1 MKIRAGL
8 LAAVLVASCQPQ
20 SSYATPSPSKSI
32 PPSPSPTTPIAA
44 GQLLGAPGCKP
55 PSPATPWKGPG
66 GPPEG
71 RGTPAG
77 GGVGGL
83 VGGGPISKAQRMAL
97 QNNRP
102 VVRAGGMPTTGR
114 RGGG

>member
-66 GPPEG
+66 GPPEV
-71 RGTPAG
+71 RGTATG
-77 GGVGGL
+77 GGVWARL
-83 VGGGPISKAQRMAL
+83 GGGQMTERKRVQLKNI
-97 QNNRP
+97 
-102 VVRAGGMPTTGR
+102 
-114 RGGG
+114 